1 MHRFSGEVPD
11 IVHRFSGEVRDVCIG
26 FLGKF
31 LTFIDFG
38 VKFVTCASTVWG
50 GSCDMCTDF
59 VLDFRFERR
68 FPWEDPTC
76 TWEKRD
82 IDLFGGVLIYC
93 ATDSDIESRRVRLG
107 AMKLKI
113 CVSGKWIDLGHPYA
127 FHKFILAEPPT
138 FACLSNKFPCQNVN
152 SMPFLW

>member
-1 MHRFSGEVPD
+1 MTCAPILCWISDLSVD
-11 IVHRFSGEVRDVCIG
+11 
-26 FLGKF
+26 FLGKI
-31 LTFIDFG
+31 LHVHG
-38 VKFVTCASTVWG
+38 
-50 GSCDMCTDF
+50 
-59 VLDFRFERR
+59 
-68 FPWEDPTC
+68 
-76 TWEKRD
+76 EKRD
-82 IDLFGGVLIYC
+82 LDLFGGVLIYC

-152 SMPFLW
+152 SMPFCGKASNHPLCTDFW